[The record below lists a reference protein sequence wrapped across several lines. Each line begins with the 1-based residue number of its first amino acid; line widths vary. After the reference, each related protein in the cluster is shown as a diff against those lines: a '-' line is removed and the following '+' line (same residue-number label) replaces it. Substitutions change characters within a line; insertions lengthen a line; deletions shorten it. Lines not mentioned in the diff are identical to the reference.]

1 MQTLEEIQP
10 VYMSDTPAPPSSEAE
25 TLASLRAALK
35 NRRQDTGQQAEKS
48 SPPTAEPEQ
57 TKAEAPLPEIPAVAA
72 PSAQTPKIAETPVPA
87 KQEQSPAPQQQTPR
101 PPKDN
106 WEPTPPKPQHQQ
118 QQQKKK
124 QHNPQEQR
132 KNPPRPPHQ
141 QDHQHKKQQ
150 QPSQPP
156 APKPEA
162 EEESPADRLK
172 RLLDSHRQKA
182 SQDLEKKTEKE
193 TPPTPPSPPAPKEPE
208 KKPAAKEEPASS
220 PVDALRKQME
230 EKRFARQNTPPT
242 APISL
247 AKTPAP
253 DVVQPAPPKVSLE
266 KTPLTVPTPQ
276 AFMPPPPEAA
286 PNFVYQ
292 DPLQK
297 RNANPFAGVI
307 AQFDKLKR
315 TALGRFLKS
324 LIKFTQNTLAVLT
337 WTILFAI
344 PCNLGFLAI
353 INFDAFD
360 ARYWNALNIL
370 YTTSTVPWIYVL
382 TLLGAAV
389 LWLLGAIFAWY
400 KGWRYCGRVYGVVL
414 KISLLPLGFFLLIV
428 YGICRLIQEIINR
441 R

>member
-87 KQEQSPAPQQQTPR
+87 KPEQPPAPQQQTPR
-101 PPKDN
+101 PPKEN

-132 KNPPRPPHQ
+132 KNPPRPP
-141 QDHQHKKQQ
+141 QQ
-150 QPSQPP
+150 QEQQRKPQQQQTPPSQP

-182 SQDLEKKTEKE
+182 SQDLEKKPEKE

-208 KKPAAKEEPASS
+208 KKEEPAAS

-230 EKRFARQNTPPT
+230 EKRLARQNTAST

-247 AKTPAP
+247 EKSPPP
-253 DVVQPAPPKVSLE
+253 DVVKPAPPKVSLE
-266 KTPLTVPTPQ
+266 KTPLTVPAPQ
-276 AFMPPPPEAA
+276 AFMPPSAEAM
-286 PNFVYQ
+286 PSFVYQ

-344 PCNLGFLAI
+344 PCNLAFLSI

-370 YTTSTVPWIYVL
+370 YTTSTVPWVYVL
-382 TLLGAAV
+382 TLLGAAFV
-389 LWLLGAIFAWY
+389 WLLGAILAWY
-400 KGWRYCGRVYGVVL
+400 KGWKYCGRVYGVVL

>member
-1 MQTLEEIQP
+1 
-10 VYMSDTPAPPSSEAE
+10 MSETPPPPSSEAE

-35 NRRQDTGQQAEKS
+35 NRRQDGGQQAEKS
-48 SPPTAEPEQ
+48 APPTAEPEQ
-57 TKAEAPLPEIPAVAA
+57 AKTPLPETPVAA
-72 PSAQTPKIAETPVPA
+72 APPAQAPKMVETPVPA
-87 KQEQSPAPQQQTPR
+87 KPEQQPTPAQQNPR

-124 QHNPQEQR
+124 QPHQQEQR
-132 KNPPRPPHQ
+132 KNPPRPPQQ
-141 QDHQHKKQQ
+141 QDQQRKQQ
-150 QPSQPP
+150 PQQQTPPSQP
-156 APKPEA
+156 APKSEA

-182 SQDLEKKTEKE
+182 SQDSEKPSEKA
-193 TPPTPPSPPAPKEPE
+193 PTPPASAAPKEPE
-208 KKPAAKEEPASS
+208 KKPEKKEEPAAS

-230 EKRFARQNTPPT
+230 EKRLARQNTPP
-242 APISL
+242 ISL
-247 AKTPAP
+247 EKTPSSPAP
-253 DVVQPAPPKVSLE
+253 DVVQPAPPKISLE
-266 KTPLTVPTPQ
+266 KAPLTVPTPQ
-276 AFMPPPPEAA
+276 VFMPPPPEAM

-370 YTTSTVPWIYVL
+370 YTTSKVPWIYVL

-389 LWLLGAIFAWY
+389 FWLLGAILAWY

-414 KISLLPLGFFLLIV
+414 KISLLPLGFLLLIV

>member
-1 MQTLEEIQP
+1 
-10 VYMSDTPAPPSSEAE
+10 MSDTPAPPSSEAE

-35 NRRQDTGQQAEKS
+35 NRRQDAGQQAEKS
-48 SPPTAEPEQ
+48 APPTAEPEQ
-57 TKAEAPLPEIPAVAA
+57 AKTPLPEIPVAAA
-72 PSAQTPKIAETPVPA
+72 PSAQAPKMAETPVPA
-87 KQEQSPAPQQQTPR
+87 KPEQQPTPASQNPR
-101 PPKDN
+101 PPKEN

-118 QQQKKK
+118 KKK
-124 QHNPQEQR
+124 QPHQQEQR
-132 KNPPRPPHQ
+132 KNPPRPPQQ

-150 QPSQPP
+150 QPP
-156 APKPEA
+156 APKSEA

-182 SQDLEKKTEKE
+182 SQDLEKKSEKE
-193 TPPTPPSPPAPKEPE
+193 TPPPPTPPSPPAPKQPE
-208 KKPAAKEEPASS
+208 KKEDPAAS

-230 EKRFARQNTPPT
+230 EKRLARQNTPP
-242 APISL
+242 ISL
-247 AKTPAP
+247 EKKPSSPAP
-253 DVVQPAPPKVSLE
+253 DVVQPAAPKVSLE
-266 KTPLTVPTPQ
+266 KAPLTVPAPQ
-276 AFMPPPPEAA
+276 AFMPPPPEAM

-297 RNANPFAGVI
+297 RNANPFAGLI

-370 YTTSTVPWIYVL
+370 YTTSKVPWIYVL

-389 LWLLGAIFAWY
+389 FWLLGAILAWY
-400 KGWRYCGRVYGVVL
+400 KGWKYCGRVYGVVL
-414 KISLLPLGFFLLIV
+414 KIALLPLGFFLLIV